1 VRIQVVRIQ
10 AVRIR
15 VVAAVVSTAVVV
27 AACGS
32 GAQPAQPL
40 LSRYESATGNIIVR
54 DCGYSVPLP
63 NEPGRSLWLFCDT
76 DITSQS
82 GHLVSLP
89 ILGTGTAA
97 EGADS
102 GQAPGALTEIPTPG
116 GKPRVHGAP
125 EPFLP
130 APSGLTL
137 PASGLPCAGPGTY
150 PARWITGVA
159 RVPGSSALLISFDDY
174 CVTGDVLA
182 AENAGVVE
190 YTPADN
196 RLGTASVVFEVPDG
210 RQLPPQWTIGSP
222 VFADGYLYMFGSCAA
237 GHGCGAAGVFLTRTL
252 AAPIWWND
260 AFAYRYWT
268 GAGWSTDPASAR
280 SLLSGTSP
288 LAISAGDYAAAGHG
302 LVIVEETSVSG
313 TFSIWQAAAPA
324 GPWRRAGGGQV
335 PCTPSKDK
343 GLGALC
349 RALIGH
355 PELSTANELLI
366 SFFNPGDEQV
376 EVASFSW

>member
-1 VRIQVVRIQ
+1 VI
-10 AVRIR
+10 
-15 VVAAVVSTAVVV
+15 

-32 GAQPAQPL
+32 GIQPAQPL
-40 LSRYESATGNIIVR
+40 VSRYENATGNIIVR

-63 NEPGRSLWLFCDT
+63 DTPGRSLWLFCDT

-102 GQAPGALTEIPTPG
+102 NGQVPGTLTEIPTPG
-116 GKPRVHGAP
+116 RKQRVQDAP

-137 PASGLPCAGPGTY
+137 PASDAPCAGAGTY

-159 RVPGSSALLISFDDY
+159 RVPGSSHLLISFDDY
-174 CVTGDVLA
+174 CVNGDVLQ
-182 AENAGVVE
+182 AENSGLVQ
-190 YTPADN
+190 YTPAAN
-196 RLGTASVVFEVPDG
+196 TLGAVSVVFEVPGG
-210 RQLPPQWTIGSP
+210 RPLPPQWTVGSP
-222 VFADGYLYMFGSCAA
+222 VFADGYLYLFGSCAA
-237 GHGCGAAGVFLTRTL
+237 GHGCGAAGVFLTRTP
-252 AAPIWWND
+252 AMPVWWDD

-268 GAGWSTDPASAR
+268 GTGWSSDPASAR
-280 SLLSGTSP
+280 SLLTGTSP
-288 LAISAGDYAAAGHG
+288 LAISAGDYAADGHQ
-302 LVIVEETSVSG
+302 LVMVEETSVTG
-313 TFSIWQAAAPA
+313 AFSIWQAAAPT
-324 GPWRRAGGGQV
+324 GPWRRVGGGQV
-335 PCTPSKDK
+335 PCTPSRSK

-355 PELSTANELLI
+355 PELSTATELLI

-376 EVASFSW
+376 EVARFSWLP